1 MPYIGNDL
9 ATQFQAFATQ
19 TITGDGSTGYTL
31 DRAVANGKE
40 LLVYINNVKQEEG
53 SGKSYTASGTTIT
66 FSAAVASTD
75 SCYLV
80 YMGSAQQTVTPPA
93 GSLGGYTGNASLD
106 GAVTINESSADV
118 DFRVE
123 SDANTNALMV
133 DGEHSTVGIN
143 TAAVS
148 NRTLKI
154 EGEGNTGAILSLNES
169 TRGGLVEF
177 SAGSGTELYVGSE
190 LGILG
195 SGNNNELLI
204 HTGVSALKIDRTGA
218 VTKPAQPAFLA
229 YATADTNFAINTL
242 HTTAWGTEVYDQNND
257 FASNTFTA
265 PVTGKYLFSYNMYF
279 VDIPN
284 DATYFEV
291 FLVTSNRTFYSIIDP
306 QSHDQ
311 TLSYYTIN
319 GSLLV
324 NMDNND
330 TAVIKYRQNQGT
342 TQTDVSTSSFFSGF
356 LAC

>member
-1 MPYIGNDL
+1 
-9 ATQFQAFATQ
+9 
-19 TITGDGSTGYTL
+19 
-31 DRAVANGKE
+31 GKA
-40 LLVYINNVKQEEG
+40 
-53 SGKSYTASGTTIT
+53 YTASGTTIT

-123 SDANTNALMV
+123 SDANTNAFIV
-133 DGEHSTVGIN
+133 DGGHSTVGIN

-218 VTKPAQPAFLA
+218 VTKPAQPAFLSKMSSDQTNIPV
-229 YATADTNFAINTL
+229 YTETTINFDTEIF
-242 HTTAWGTEVYDQNND
+242 DQNND
-257 FASNTFTA
+257 YNNSTYTFTA
-265 PVTGKYLFSYNMYF
+265 PVTGRYQLQVHLYF
-279 VDIPN
+279 R
-284 DATYFEV
+284 EV
-291 FLVTSNRTFYSIIDP
+291 NKDYAYAYMLLKTSNRNHAIETDP
-306 QSHDQ
+306 GIFDEDAAFSM
-311 TLSYYTIN
+311 TLAQ
-319 GSLLV
+319 LCD
-324 NMDNND
+324 MDAND
-330 TAVIKYRQNQGT
+330 TAFVTVQFPNTGSAQADIHSY
-342 TQTDVSTSSFFSGF
+342 SEFSGF
-356 LAC
+356 LVC